1 MIRQT
6 APVPQKTTRLGV
18 FTADLLQAHNL
29 QARLRSRMQ
38 GDAKPEA
45 GSLTSQTGAMPH
57 TVTILRWIE

>member
-1 MIRQT
+1 MLRQI

-29 QARLRSRMQ
+29 QARVRGRTH
-38 GDAKPEA
+38 GDCKPESGVVSSP
-45 GSLTSQTGAMPH
+45 GSGLPH

>member
-18 FTADLLQAHNL
+18 FTTDLLQAHNL
-29 QARLRSRMQ
+29 QARVRRSH

-45 GSLTSQTGAMPH
+45 GTLSNPAGGLPH